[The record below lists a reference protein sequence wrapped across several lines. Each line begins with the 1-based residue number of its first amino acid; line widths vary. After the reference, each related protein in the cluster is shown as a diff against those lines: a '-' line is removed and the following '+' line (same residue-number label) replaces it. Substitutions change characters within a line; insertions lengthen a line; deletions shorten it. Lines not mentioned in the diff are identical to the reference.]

1 MDDMTESL
9 EQWLEEWYAAA
20 YRTACLVLRDPIA
33 AEDAVQEAFLRVWR
47 FRSSI
52 PSGDGRK
59 AWLYRVVVNAC
70 MSRGRSEGRHSSRAA
85 NLELSPELASTAP
98 QPDELAEQSE
108 LSTLVGLA
116 LADLP
121 ENLRVPL
128 VLRFYAGLSERE
140 IATAIQRRPGT
151 VKSRLHA
158 GRRRLAA
165 DPRLAGWVAQ
175 LEGAAQ
181 LLALRRRLTSPTRR
195 SARGSPRQRSST
207 TCPRTAPTGSW
218 PLLRNRCGRRA
229 RSPPWGA
236 AGRWPAAY
244 GGCRASR
251 TLGWWRRR
259 CSSWRRWAQPTWL
272 VAAAGRRRARI
283 VR

>member
-1 MDDMTESL
+1 MDELTESL
-9 EQWLEEWYAAA
+9 EHWLEEWYATA

-47 FRSSI
+47 FRDSI
-52 PSGDGRK
+52 PDGDGRK

-70 MSRGRSEGRHSSRAA
+70 MSRGRVDGRIRSRTTDF
-85 NLELSPELASTAP
+85 ELGPEPASPAP

-108 LSTLVGLA
+108 LSVLVGLA

-158 GRRRLAA
+158 GRRRLAL
-165 DPRLAGWVAQ
+165 DPRLAGWVSQ

-181 LLALRRRLTSPTRR
+181 
-195 SARGSPRQRSST
+195 
-207 TCPRTAPTGSW
+207 
-218 PLLRNRCGRRA
+218 
-229 RSPPWGA
+229 
-236 AGRWPAAY
+236 
-244 GGCRASR
+244 
-251 TLGWWRRR
+251 
-259 CSSWRRWAQPTWL
+259 
-272 VAAAGRRRARI
+272 
-283 VR
+283 